1 MAFTPWK
8 LPFPEKKVTEH
19 YGEMSAFRK
28 KNKMQPHSGTDW
40 AMPGGTKIPAVGNG
54 RIKFV
59 GESAILGNVIV
70 QSVADKD
77 GNIWYIGY
85 CHLQKVP
92 TLKVGDPIKVGET
105 IGLVGT
111 TGTASSGNHLH
122 ATASRKVKGVFGVT
136 TDKVDLV
143 KLTNK
148 NSTPV
153 AAPVATKVAPKT
165 AERRM
170 E

>member
-8 LPFPEKKVTEH
+8 FPFPEKKVTEG

-40 AMPGGTKIPAVGNG
+40 AMPGGTKIPAIGNG
-54 RIKFV
+54 TVKFV
-59 GESAILGNVIV
+59 GESKILGNVIV
-70 QSVADKD
+70 YSIADKE
-77 GNIWYIGY
+77 GKIWYIGY

-92 TLKVGDPIKVGET
+92 TLKVGDKVKQGDT
-105 IGLVGT
+105 VGLVGT
-111 TGTASSGNHLH
+111 TGSASSGNHLH

-143 KLTNK
+143 KLIKK
-148 NSTPV
+148 NSTP
-153 AAPVATKVAPKT
+153 PVAPEGTK
-165 AERRM
+165 
-170 E
+170 